1 MTASRTR
8 NFTFVTK
15 PIGPQTQDN
24 SKARFSIV
32 DHGGKTVVFIATA
45 DNKADFD
52 AVMAEI

>member
-8 NFTFVTK
+8 NFTFVTQ